1 MERVKELLEKKILT
15 VEELEELEGSPEVT
29 NVENNGHSGI
39 GDINNLVWY
48 TITVNG
54 EEYSVYAE

>member
-1 MERVKELLEKKILT
+1 MERVMELIEKKILT

-29 NVENNGHSGI
+29 NIENNGHSGI
-39 GDINNLVWY
+39 GYINNLVWY
-48 TITVNG
+48 TVTVDG